1 MKYPY
6 QDPALP
12 IEQRVE
18 DLLSRMSLEEK
29 FTQLRLFRP
38 TDSQLHTIP
47 FDTTILEKNAHRLG
61 SVYNGSRFPAENL
74 RIIQDWIISHSRWG
88 IPAAVHGESLHGAMA
103 DNGTCFPQCV
113 GLGATFNT
121 ELLNEIVTQIGKEC
135 RANGVTMTYAP
146 NVDLSRDPRWG
157 RVEENYGEDPY
168 LTSHMGVTYVKA
180 LQAQGVSACP
190 KHYIAHGSPES
201 GINLAP
207 VHAGEREFYETMSVP
222 FEKVVKEGKAEG
234 IMPAYSEWDGEP
246 IHASRRLLNDLLR
259 EKWGFD
265 GQVVS
270 DYGAV
275 KMLTTFQRVAPDALT
290 AGKMA
295 LSAGVDVEAPN
306 VYGFGA
312 ELEAAVRSGEISE
325 ELVDNAVRR
334 VLKHK
339 FEKGLF
345 ENPYSDAEAQKE
357 NRNAYALS
365 LARRAAQES
374 CVLLKNESV
383 LPLSDRVGKVALI
396 GPNADNPQ
404 LGGYTVRE
412 AIEHT
417 VTLRTAMEER
427 LGKDRVLFSRGC
439 TTAGGSDEML
449 REAVE
454 AAKQAEVAVVVLGDN
469 SNFFG
474 GIGWGDSEL
483 DGTVAVTCGEGFDTH
498 TLDLPGRQQELL
510 EAIYATG
517 TPVVL
522 VMESGRPYAIVWAKE
537 NIPAILQAWY
547 PGEQGGYGVTD
558 VLFGDTDASGRLP
571 ISFPR
576 SVGHIPCF
584 YNHKASAKGYYKK
597 RGTKE
602 QPGRDYVFETP
613 DALFGFGA
621 GMSYTTFSYSEITA
635 PETAAVGGEVEV
647 SITVE
652 NTGDRRGC
660 EVVQLYITDKF
671 CRITPF
677 VRQLRGFKKLWLEP
691 GESKTVTFTLGF
703 EDFAFINEKM
713 EREVESGEFVISV
726 GDKQVTVAL
735 Q

>member
-6 QDPALP
+6 QNPELSVQ
-12 IEQRVE
+12 ERVE

-29 FTQLRLFRP
+29 FTQMRLFRP
-38 TDSQLHTIP
+38 KDSDIKNVP
-47 FDTTILEKNAHRLG
+47 FNTELLEKNAHRLG
-61 SVYNGSRFPAENL
+61 AVYFGGRIPAQNI
-74 RIIQDWIISHSRWG
+74 RIIQDWTMQHSRWG

-103 DNGTCFPQCV
+103 DNGTSFPQCV
-113 GLGATFNT
+113 GLGATFNKDLMT
-121 ELLNEIVTQIGKEC
+121 EIVTQIGKEAH
-135 RANGVTMTYAP
+135 ANGVTMTYAP

-168 LTSHMGVTYVKA
+168 LTSCMGVAYVKA

-222 FEKVVKEGKAEG
+222 FEKAVKEGKAEG

-246 IHASRRLLNDLLR
+246 IHASRRLLTHLLR
-259 EKWGFD
+259 DKWGFD

-275 KMLTTFQRVAPDALT
+275 KMLTTFQRVAPDALA

-295 LSAGVDVEAPN
+295 LNAGVDVEAPQ

-312 ELEAAVRSGEISE
+312 ELEEAVRSGVVSE
-325 ELVDNAVRR
+325 KLVDDAVRR
-334 VLKHK
+334 ILKHK

-345 ENPYSDAEAQKE
+345 ENPYADEEAQKE
-357 NRNAYALS
+357 NRNSYALA

-374 CVLLKNESV
+374 CVLLKNEGL
-383 LPLSDRVGKVALI
+383 LPLSDSVGKVALI

-412 AIEHT
+412 GIEHT
-417 VTLRTAMEER
+417 VTLRQALLER
-427 LGKDRVLFSRGC
+427 LGEQRLLFARGC
-439 TTAGGSDEML
+439 TTAGGSDEQL
-449 REAVE
+449 SEAVE
-454 AAKQAEVAVVVLGDN
+454 AAKQAQVAIVVLGDN

-510 EAIYATG
+510 EAVCDTG

-522 VMESGRPYAIVWAKE
+522 VMESGRPYAICWAKE
-537 NIPAILQAWY
+537 HVNAILQAWY
-547 PGEQGGYGVTD
+547 PGEQGGYGVAD

-571 ISFPR
+571 ITFPR

-584 YNHKASAKGYYKK
+584 YNHKVSAKGYYKK
-597 RGTKE
+597 RGTPE

-613 DALFGFGA
+613 DALFGFGE
-621 GMSYTTFSYSEITA
+621 GLSYTTFAYSDLTVS
-635 PETAAVGGEVEV
+635 AAGKAGDPVQVTV
-647 SITVE
+647 TVE

-660 EVVQLYITDKF
+660 EVVQLYITDRF

-677 VRQLRGFKKLWLEP
+677 VRQLRGFEKLWLEP
-691 GESKTVTFTLGF
+691 GEQKTVTFNLGF
-703 EDFAFINEKM
+703 EDFAFINENM
-713 EREVESGEFVISV
+713 EREVEPGEFVIRVGTLEASV
-726 GDKQVTVAL
+726 IL
-735 Q
+735 E